1 VALAVPVVFLGTT
14 VAFLIVRLGPIDP
27 AAAILGAQQVGSPEY
42 YQLREQLGLTRPL
55 WAQYTDFMRRMLTF
69 QLGRSWVISPGTR
82 VNDLIAIYAPRTI
95 WLGFWSV
102 LIALCVGIPLGFYA
116 GLNPNTFGDYF
127 ASFGGIVWR
136 AMPNFWLAVILV
148 TLLSQSRSL
157 FGVDWETL
165 WVSTRIVTPPDLSVF
180 AEPTTLVTAPGE
192 AWMQVAVAVKQIA
205 PAALVLGSASM
216 GNEMRIGRTA
226 VLEIINADY
235 IEAARAKGVSGRRL
249 VWKHVFR
256 NALVPLVPI
265 ILNEAFIL
273 IGGSVIME
281 LIFNINGL
289 GYMFFQATIN
299 GDLPLV
305 GSLMYIFIHRT
316 GSAIYS
322 VLYVLVFDGLA
333 TAAKFVV
340 GLLSD
345 LWHSEYKYG
354 RYAAGLA
361 AAGIKVTVSGLIA
374 GLIFV
379 ATLAKTLIFK
389 K

>member
-1 VALAVPVVFLGTT
+1 VSRWRYFAQRVVLAVPVVFLGTT

-42 YQLREQLGLTRPL
+42 YQLREQLGLTQPL
-55 WAQYTDFMRRMLTF
+55 WEQYTDFMWRMLTF

-82 VNDLIAIYAPRTI
+82 VNDLIAVYAPRTI
-95 WLGFWSV
+95 WLGLWSV
-102 LIALCVGIPLGFYA
+102 LIALCIGIPLGFYA

-148 TLLSQSRSL
+148 TLLSQSQSL
-157 FGVDWETL
+157 FGIDWEGL
-165 WVSTRIVTPPDLSVF
+165 WVSTQVVTPPDLSVF
-180 AEPTTLVTAPGE
+180 AEPTTLVTTPGE
-192 AWMQVAVAVKQIA
+192 AWPQVAVAVKQIA

-256 NALVPLVPI
+256 NALIPLVPI
-265 ILNEAFIL
+265 ITAEAFL
-273 IGGSVIME
+273 LVGGSVLVE
-281 LIFNINGL
+281 TVFAINGL
-289 GYMFFQATIN
+289 GSLFFQAAVQ

-305 GSLMYIFIHRT
+305 ISLMYIFI
-316 GSAIYS
+316 
-322 VLYVLVFDGLA
+322 
-333 TAAKFVV
+333 
-340 GLLSD
+340 LL
-345 LWHSEYKYG
+345 L
-354 RYAAGLA
+354 
-361 AAGIKVTVSGLIA
+361 
-374 GLIFV
+374 V
-379 ATLAKTLIFK
+379 ATNILQDFLYTLIDPRVGYERR
-389 K
+389 